1 MKLVELLN
9 VIDEYNEIVVADDET
24 GDLFVTGKAGQLPYR
39 IVKMY
44 ENKTVTR
51 INSSFDT
58 LYIYIKK

>member
-24 GDLFVTGKAGQLPYR
+24 GDLFVSGKAGQLPYR

-51 INSSFDT
+51 INSSFDN